1 MKDKIF
7 KSLLFVAA
15 LTVLVLTAGVVYVL
29 VKQSL
34 DVFQEYGV
42 FGFIFNAE
50 WDPRPDTEEYG
61 AWSFI
66 VGTLFTAFFAL
77 LLCIPFS
84 LPVALFNGE
93 YFKGRKISSF
103 FCSVVDL
110 LAGIPSIVYGLWGFY
125 TLRPIVIQLGVNA
138 QGFGIFLASIVLA
151 VMIIP
156 YASSLS
162 AEFLSMIP
170 DTVKEGAYS
179 LGATR
184 AETIWHVSLPMA
196 SSGILAAYILALG
209 RALGETMAVTM
220 LIGNTTN
227 VPTSLRDTG
236 NTMASVIANQFGEA
250 DGLKLSALIGIGL
263 LLFVITA
270 VINLIAKFIMKKLAV
285 R

>member
-103 FCSVVDL
+103 VCSVVDL
-110 LAGIPSIVYGLWGFY
+110 LAGIPSIVYGLWGLPPYVRSSSNWRQCTGFGNFPGY
-125 TLRPIVIQLGVNA
+125 DSIGCHDYSVCFVAECRVFVDDSRYGERRSVQLGGHAGRNDLA
-138 QGFGIFLASIVLA
+138 CKPANGKFGHSCCV
-151 VMIIP
+151 
-156 YASSLS
+156 
-162 AEFLSMIP
+162 
-170 DTVKEGAYS
+170 YS
-179 LGATR
+179 C
-184 AETIWHVSLPMA
+184 
-196 SSGILAAYILALG
+196 
-209 RALGETMAVTM
+209 
-220 LIGNTTN
+220 
-227 VPTSLRDTG
+227 
-236 NTMASVIANQFGEA
+236 FGESVRRNNGRDHA
-250 DGLKLSALIGIGL
+250 YREHHQCAH
-263 LLFVITA
+263 FVA
-270 VINLIAKFIMKKLAV
+270 
-285 R
+285 

>member
-93 YFKGRKISSF
+93 YFKGR
-103 FCSVVDL
+103 
-110 LAGIPSIVYGLWGFY
+110 
-125 TLRPIVIQLGVNA
+125 
-138 QGFGIFLASIVLA
+138 
-151 VMIIP
+151 
-156 YASSLS
+156 
-162 AEFLSMIP
+162 
-170 DTVKEGAYS
+170 
-179 LGATR
+179 
-184 AETIWHVSLPMA
+184 
-196 SSGILAAYILALG
+196 
-209 RALGETMAVTM
+209 
-220 LIGNTTN
+220 
-227 VPTSLRDTG
+227 
-236 NTMASVIANQFGEA
+236 
-250 DGLKLSALIGIGL
+250 
-263 LLFVITA
+263 
-270 VINLIAKFIMKKLAV
+270 
-285 R
+285 